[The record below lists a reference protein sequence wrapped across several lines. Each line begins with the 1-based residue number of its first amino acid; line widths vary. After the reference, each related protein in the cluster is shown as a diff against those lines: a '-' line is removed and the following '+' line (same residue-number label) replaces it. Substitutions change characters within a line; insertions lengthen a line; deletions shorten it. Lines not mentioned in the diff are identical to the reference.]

1 MFVRVLLVFIL
12 LVVMPQ
18 IPMLEPWLWRVESV
32 YNQNHNLFK
41 SIKKWPGI
49 ALVLVTLSKS
59 NPEVVTERNTCC

>member
-41 SIKKWPGI
+41 FIKKRARYEHAMNTG
-49 ALVLVTLSKS
+49 TMGYLSTVK
-59 NPEVVTERNTCC
+59 VRF